1 LTVAVHCEVAL
12 TITVDGLHA
21 TCTEVMVEGDDCTVR
36 AAVPD
41 LVGSWVLVAV
51 TVAVPAEDG
60 AVKTPLALMTPLL
73 ADHVTAELYVPVP
86 FTIAVHCEVALTK
99 TAAGVQAGE
108 TEVIVGDE
116 GGGPG

>member
-12 TITVDGLHA
+12 MIRVDGLHA
-21 TCTEVMVEGDDCTVR
+21 TCTEVTVEADDCTVS

-41 LVGSWVLVAV
+41 FVGSCVLVAV
-51 TVAVPAEDG
+51 TVAVPAEAG
-60 AVKTPLALMTPLL
+60 AVKTPAALTVPLL
-73 ADHVTAELYVPVP
+73 ADQATTELYVPVP
-86 FTIAVHCEVALTK
+86 FTVAVHCAVPLTA
-99 TAAGVQAGE
+99 TVTGVQAGE

>member
-12 TITVDGLHA
+12 IITVDGLHA
-21 TCTEVMVEGDDCTVR
+21 TCTDVMEEDCTVS

-41 LVGSWVLVAV
+41 LVGSCVLVAV
-51 TVAVPAEDG
+51 TVAVPTEAG
-60 AVKTPLALMTPLL
+60 AVKTPAALTVPLL
-73 ADHVTAELYVPVP
+73 ADQATTELYVPVP
-86 FTIAVHCEVALTK
+86 FTVAVHCAVPLTA
-99 TAAGVQAGE
+99 TVTGVQAGE